1 MLLSFQG
8 GLWRMSYILANET
21 GRHPEEGRNL
31 GISQS
36 RQSKIHSVEGKKCE
50 EIECKVFEIDHVTTV

>member
-1 MLLSFQG
+1 MVVT
-8 GLWRMSYILANET
+8 NET
-21 GRHPEEGRNL
+21 GRQREEGRNL

-36 RQSKIHSVEGKKCE
+36 RQSMIHSAEGKNCE

>member
-1 MLLSFQG
+1 M
-8 GLWRMSYILANET
+8 ANET
-21 GRHPEEGRNL
+21 GRQPEEGRNL

-36 RQSKIHSVEGKKCE
+36 RQSKIQSAEAKRSE